1 MAFRCTSRHTNIENV
16 TQGRWHK
23 MSISART
30 FDGKKG
36 ENVRLCWRLMKKQ
49 WRKFCSSDLIV
60 VYTKQKVF
68 NMAADGRSLA
78 GGSTSLG
85 AEVLDILVDWL
96 QIE

>member
-1 MAFRCTSRHTNIENV
+1 
-16 TQGRWHK
+16 
-23 MSISART
+23 
-30 FDGKKG
+30 
-36 ENVRLCWRLMKKQ
+36 MKKKKR
-49 WRKFCSSDLIV
+49 RKFWSSDLIV
-60 VYTKQKVF
+60 FCTKQQVL